1 MQLLEQA
8 AHSGW
13 TAELKEKF
21 VHAYDRQIGR
31 SVLTLLAQY
40 GLISS
45 ARELSLLRQH
55 IELRLEGKA
64 KASSSERVDLL
75 CDVYVKTYHEV
86 FQERFVKRWLS
97 QDHAAE
103 SSFERYL
110 HGLIRH
116 QFFAALGKEDLS
128 EKELLDRIVQS
139 KRAETKET
147 HLREAKSR
155 LWERAR
161 AALLCVS
168 THELVHHHDVFVGA
182 TPRGCPQTGQA
193 QGPAPTM
200 NNQHSRVLEPQ
211 EAHQL
216 ATQVD
221 RHIDAI
227 THYFFECF
235 LPERYPQLMVTAH
248 GSSFERLLESFRQ
261 EHYRPGKLS
270 DEILNY
276 RGRLSRRPP
285 VRLVAGVEEDE
296 GDDQ

>member
-161 AALLCVS
+161 AALLCLMP
-168 THELVHHHDVFVGA
+168 HELDPSQA
-182 TPRGCPQTGQA
+182 CP
-193 QGPAPTM
+193 
-200 NNQHSRVLEPQ
+200 
-211 EAHQL
+211 L

-235 LPERYPQLMVTAH
+235 LPERYLQLMVTAQ

-270 DEILNY
+270 DEILQY
-276 RGRLSRRPP
+276 RARFSRRPP

-296 GDDQ
+296 GDDE